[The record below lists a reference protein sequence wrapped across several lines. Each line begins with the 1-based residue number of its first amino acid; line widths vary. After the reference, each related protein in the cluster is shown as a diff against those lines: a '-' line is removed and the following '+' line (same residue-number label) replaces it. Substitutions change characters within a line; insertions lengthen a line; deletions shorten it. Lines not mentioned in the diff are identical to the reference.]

1 MSGRIGRS
9 EPKRDRSG
17 GYAERETGLG
27 SHSTM
32 REREKGAQRNVGLLR
47 ADHGAGRRES
57 GTTERKT

>member
-1 MSGRIGRS
+1 MRAAT
-9 EPKRDRSG
+9 KRDRSG
-17 GYAERETGLG
+17 GDAERKTGLG
-27 SHSTM
+27 PHSSM